1 MEYFKT
7 QENHTRIDVYFDGEK
22 YVFINAFHGIVAVAR
37 RQGLV
42 GFSQDGYMAQA
53 SFEVE
58 KSSTISRST
67 ITRLI
72 HKQESKYVS
81 TVVNCKWKEVK
92 CESLPYSV
100 SVALEK
106 RG

>member
-1 MEYFKT
+1 MKYKT
-7 QENHTRIDVYFDGEK
+7 FLLIDTIRCE
-22 YVFINAFHGIVAVAR
+22 
-37 RQGLV
+37 GLV
-42 GFSQDGYMAQA
+42 DFSQDGNMAHA

-81 TVVNCKWKEVK
+81 AVVNCEWNEVK
-92 CESLPYSV
+92 CESLPYFV